1 MFYFKACKSFF
12 FIYTK
17 PLTMKKLIFLLLFP
31 ISLYAQL
38 NDSIYW
44 NTPYFI
50 INYSEILEGPRSIR
64 YTVAC
69 HSGTASRSG
78 MEFYKEKNIHTSD
91 NKDYE
96 ANEWDKGHMAPA
108 ASFNCNRDMLFS
120 TFTYINSSPQHQSL
134 NRGVWKKLEV
144 REREL
149 ATKGAVRVFIRVEYP
164 TTPIRVTAG
173 AAIPFGYYK
182 ELKVGNNREC
192 YYFKNMI
199 PKTSDLEAYKCPCRN
214 VIK

>member
-1 MFYFKACKSFF
+1 
-12 FIYTK
+12 
-17 PLTMKKLIFLLLFP
+17 MKKLLLLLFLP
-31 ISLYAQL
+31 ISVYAQFK
-38 NDSIYW
+38 DSIYW

-50 INYSEILEGPRSIR
+50 INYSEILEGPKSIR
-64 YTVAC
+64 YAVAC
-69 HSGTASRSG
+69 PSGTASRKG
-78 MEFYKEKNIHTSD
+78 MEFYKEKNIKTSD
-91 NKDYE
+91 NDDYV

-108 ASFNCNRDMLFS
+108 ASFNCNRDMLYS
-120 TFTYINSSPQHQSL
+120 TFTYINSSLQHQSL

-149 ATKGAVRVFIRVEYP
+149 AIKGEVRVFIRVEYP

-182 ELKVGNNREC
+182 ELKVGNDREC

-199 PKTSDLEAYKCPCRN
+199 PTTSDLETYKCPCRN